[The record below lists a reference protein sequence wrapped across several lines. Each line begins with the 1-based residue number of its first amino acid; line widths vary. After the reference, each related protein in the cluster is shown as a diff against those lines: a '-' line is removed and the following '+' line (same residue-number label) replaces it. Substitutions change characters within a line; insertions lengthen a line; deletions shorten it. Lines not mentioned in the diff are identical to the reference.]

1 VVSVFFKPKLQI
13 YEHIFNW
20 RANLGVFSVVF
31 SNKIIVSLRLKTYKQ
46 IHKKMG
52 KQLTVALVAHDNRKA
67 DMVEW
72 ALHNAELLSKHKLV
86 CTGTTGGLILKAL
99 REKNIDADITCMNS
113 GPMGG
118 DAEIAALVVRNQI
131 NLAIFLIDDLNA
143 QPHEADIQMLLRQ
156 CRVHNVP
163 IACNRY
169 SADLMITSTLWDKD
183 DYVPSMPRYVKFQ
196 R

>member
-1 VVSVFFKPKLQI
+1 MNNQ
-13 YEHIFNW
+13 
-20 RANLGVFSVVF
+20 
-31 SNKIIVSLRLKTYKQ
+31 NKQ
-46 IHKKMG
+46 GMQ
-52 KQLTVALVAHDNRKA
+52 KQLTIALVAHDNRKV

-72 ALHNAELLSKHKLV
+72 ALYNAEMLSKHQLV
-86 CTGTTGGLILKAL
+86 CTGTTGSLIQKAFE
-99 REKNIDADITCMNS
+99 EKGITAEVICMNS

-118 DAEIAALVVRNQI
+118 DAEIAAMVVRKQI
-131 NLAIFLIDDLNA
+131 NLAVFLIDDLNA

-169 SADLMITSTLWDKD
+169 SADLMITSSLWDND
-183 DYVPSMPRYVKFQ
+183 DYVPSEPRYVKFI

>member
-1 VVSVFFKPKLQI
+1 MNNENI
-13 YEHIFNW
+13 
-20 RANLGVFSVVF
+20 
-31 SNKIIVSLRLKTYKQ
+31 KQ
-46 IHKKMG
+46 MK
-52 KQLTVALVAHDNRKA
+52 KQLTIALVAHDNRKA

-72 ALHNAELLSKHKLV
+72 AVFNADMLAKHKLI
-86 CTGTTGGLILKAL
+86 CTGTTGSLIQKAFE
-99 REKNIDADITCMNS
+99 EKGINAEITCMNS

-118 DAEIAALVVRNQI
+118 DAEIAALVVRKQV
-131 NLAIFLIDDLNA
+131 NLAVFLIDDLNA

-169 SADLMITSTLWDKD
+169 SADLMITSNLWDND
-183 DYVPSMPRYVKFQ
+183 DYIPREPRYIKFQ

>member
-1 VVSVFFKPKLQI
+1 MK
-13 YEHIFNW
+13 
-20 RANLGVFSVVF
+20 
-31 SNKIIVSLRLKTYKQ
+31 
-46 IHKKMG
+46 
-52 KQLTVALVAHDNRKA
+52 KQLTIALVAHDNRKA

-72 ALHNAELLSKHKLV
+72 AVHNADMLSIHKLV
-86 CTGTTGGLILKAL
+86 CTGTTGSLIRKAFQ
-99 REKNIDADITCMNS
+99 EKGIEADITCMNS
-113 GPMGG
+113 GPLGG
-118 DAEIAALVVRNQI
+118 DAEIAAMVVRKEV

-169 SADLMITSTLWDKD
+169 SADLMITSTLWENE
-183 DYVPSMPRYVKFQ
+183 DYVPTEEKYVYFK